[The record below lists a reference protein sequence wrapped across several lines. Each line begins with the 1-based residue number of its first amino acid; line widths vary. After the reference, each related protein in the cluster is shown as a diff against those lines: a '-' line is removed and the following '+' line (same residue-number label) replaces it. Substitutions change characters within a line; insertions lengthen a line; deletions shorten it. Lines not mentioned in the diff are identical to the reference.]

1 MLKETKKLRKLGV
14 GGTVEKDSSWKIITI
29 KGWLGNTGLMK
40 RRENEKIL
48 FSTKGKDW
56 VEFFFRSRFS
66 KILNRIVSFYSSS
79 FVFFFLLLHFLYF
92 YIFRCI
98 FFFYCFFFS
107 LSPWFI
113 LFCKITRFHNL
124 TSSGANTYRYLP

>member
-79 FVFFFLLLHFLYF
+79 FVFFFFFVSYTS
-92 YIFRCI
+92 I
-98 FFFYCFFFS
+98 FFAVFFLLFFFFS
-107 LSPWFI
+107 LSP
-113 LFCKITRFHNL
+113 LGSFCFVK
-124 TSSGANTYRYLP
+124 